1 MRKLIYEKK
10 KIVSIFST
18 FLGFL
23 TNRNKILIEPVI
35 KSECFFIEAKL
46 ESFEK
51 EKPRITNEKL
61 QHLINELNELKVHI
75 LVTIPFNDE
84 EKEDILLSIV
94 SEGRLDSEQV
104 LIDYRHRKLLLARS
118 STQPI
123 THILKK
129 DRYSIA
135 EIIRANR
142 YPVQAKT
149 YRNAKSYSFENSC
162 GYKSICPIFFD
173 KPSAENFLI
182 KSSRETILLLRHI
195 PTKSNKEILKG
206 ILNTQI
212 KTIGLGDFIEYFT
225 RIENE
230 NVFSKIEFLFVPYL
244 GELNNLTVK
253 DKKKIDNMI
262 KTKNFSFYQTE
273 FLKLQKNSENT
284 N

>member
-10 KIVSIFST
+10 KLVSIFST
-18 FLGFL
+18 FLSFL
-23 TNRNKILIEPVI
+23 TNRNKVLIETVVKP
-35 KSECFFIEAKL
+35 EPFFIEAKL
-46 ESFEK
+46 ESLEK
-51 EKPRITNEKL
+51 EKIILTNKKL
-61 QHLINELNELKVHI
+61 QHLINELNQLKDHI
-75 LVTIPFNDE
+75 LVTIPISDE
-84 EKEDILLSIV
+84 KKENILLSLV
-94 SEGRLDSEQV
+94 SEGRLDSEEV

-129 DRYSIA
+129 DRYSVA

-142 YPVQAKT
+142 YPVHAKT

-173 KPSAENFLI
+173 KISAENFLL

-195 PTKSNKEILKG
+195 PSKSNKEILKG

-212 KTIGLGDFIEYFT
+212 KSIGLGDFIEYFT

-230 NVFSKIEFLFVPYL
+230 NILNKIEFLFVPCL
-244 GELNNLTVK
+244 GELNTFTVK
-253 DKKKIDNMI
+253 ERKKIDNII
-262 KTKNFSFYQTE
+262 KTKNFAFYQTE
-273 FLKLQKNSENT
+273 FMKLQKNSENI
-284 N
+284 

>member
-1 MRKLIYEKK
+1 
-10 KIVSIFST
+10 
-18 FLGFL
+18 LGFL
-23 TNRNKILIEPVI
+23 TNRNKVVMETVI
-35 KSECFFIEAKL
+35 KPEPFFIEAKL

-51 EKPRITNEKL
+51 EKIRITNKKL
-61 QHLINELNELKVHI
+61 QHLIDELNELKVHI
-75 LVTIPFNDE
+75 LVTMPFSDE
-84 EKEDILLSIV
+84 KKEDILLSLV
-94 SEGRLDSEQV
+94 SEGRLDSEQP

-149 YRNAKSYSFENSC
+149 YRNAKSYSVENSC

-182 KSSRETILLLRHI
+182 KSSRETILLLRYI
-195 PTKSNKEILKG
+195 PSKSNKEILKG
-206 ILNTQI
+206 VLNTQI

-230 NVFSKIEFLFVPYL
+230 NILDKIEFLFVPYL
-244 GELNNLTVK
+244 GKLNTFTVK
-253 DKKKIDNMI
+253 DKKKIDNII
-262 KTKNFSFYQTE
+262 KTKNFAFYQTE
-273 FLKLQKNSENT
+273 FLKLQKNSENI
-284 N
+284 